1 MMMRVTTRIRLAGA
15 LMNNID
21 NLGFS
26 WQGDQGQLHSAE
38 EIISGETVL
47 VKHLKLLN
55 MVRIDERSICFLCSQ

>member
-21 NLGFS
+21 NLGLS

-55 MVRIDERSICFLCSQ
+55 MVRIDAEVNISPQN

>member
-1 MMMRVTTRIRLAGA
+1 MMMTVTTKIGWLVQ
-15 LMNNID
+15 LLNNND

-47 VKHLKLLN
+47 VKHLKLLEHGQN
-55 MVRIDERSICFLCSQ
+55 

>member
-1 MMMRVTTRIRLAGA
+1 
-15 LMNNID
+15 MNNND